1 VFELIR
7 SICIDVEKRRASA
20 EAFVAAEHPLF
31 ADHFPGS
38 PLMPGSL
45 MLELAAQAAG
55 PLAEEFAKAQLGMER
70 WAILG
75 MVRDARFLHPV
86 LLPATLSLTVE
97 ISRAES
103 SSINT
108 SVVAAVNG
116 ERVMQAQLVMMM
128 IETEAEWA
136 QAIEAR
142 NHRLARWR
150 EASFRSGG
158 ATCL

>member
-1 VFELIR
+1 VFELMR
-7 SICIDVEKRRASA
+7 SICIDVDKRRASA
-20 EAFVAAEHPLF
+20 EAFVPAEHPLF
-31 ADHFPGS
+31 VDHFPGS

-45 MLELAAQAAG
+45 MLELAAQLSG
-55 PLAEEFAKAQLGMER
+55 PLAEEFAKTQLGMER

-86 LLPATLSLTVE
+86 FLPATFTLTAE

-108 SVVAAVNG
+108 SVTVAVKG

-128 IETEAEWA
+128 IETSTEWA
-136 QAIEAR
+136 KAIEAR
-142 NHRLARWR
+142 NHRIARWR
-150 EASFRSGG
+150 GAS
-158 ATCL
+158 